1 MVKRHCDSL
10 RLTISSS
17 KSNIVT
23 PDDVDQMLLLDEDNN
38 VTLALSKVLSYKYL
52 GTETTLLMSSTGSK
66 HQQKCIQ
73 TAKRYKYSCCY
84 LGRTGPDFVDK
95 VLATWS
101 NIAIPS
107 ILSGCEV
114 IQFTESNINII
125 ERIQSQ
131 VAKIALSVPQNTS
144 NVCAQTEMGMKPFR
158 MRLYELQLG
167 YYIRLLNLSR
177 DRWVHKVLYDHLT
190 GGWHSPYM
198 AYISRITTGGCT
210 AYEEVSFHPPE
221 LSLS

>member
-1 MVKRHCDSL
+1 MGRGVRQGCSLSPLLFALYIAEIGTDIAAAKVGFNLGGVIFSGLLFADDIVLIATTFEDLESLIHMVKRHCDSL

-38 VTLALSKVLSYKYL
+38 VTLALSKVPSYKYL

-84 LGRTGPDFVDK
+84 LGRTGPDFVDT

-107 ILSGCEV
+107 ILSRCKV
-114 IQFTESNINII
+114 IQFTESNMNII

-131 VAKIALSVPQNTS
+131 VAKIALSVPQT
-144 NVCAQTEMGMKPFR
+144 
-158 MRLYELQLG
+158 LQMF
-167 YYIRLLNLSR
+167 
-177 DRWVHKVLYDHLT
+177 VHKLKWV
-190 GGWHSPYM
+190 
-198 AYISRITTGGCT
+198 
-210 AYEEVSFHPPE
+210 
-221 LSLS
+221 

>member
-1 MVKRHCDSL
+1 MD
-10 RLTISSS
+10 T
-17 KSNIVT
+17 
-23 PDDVDQMLLLDEDNN
+23 
-38 VTLALSKVLSYKYL
+38 
-52 GTETTLLMSSTGSK
+52 
-66 HQQKCIQ
+66 
-73 TAKRYKYSCCY
+73 
-84 LGRTGPDFVDK
+84 

-177 DRWVHKVLYDHLT
+177 YLMYPSIP
-190 GGWHSPYM
+190 GQS
-198 AYISRITTGGCT
+198 
-210 AYEEVSFHPPE
+210 
-221 LSLS
+221 